1 MAIET
6 KCLTPN
12 AVYHISISEKQV
24 IAKVDLPFALDIDE
38 PEAEVL
44 EALIHNQLEL
54 ILRSYYESR

>member
-6 KCLTPN
+6 KCLTSD
-12 AVYHISISEKQV
+12 AVYYISISEKQV